1 MLLLIFIFNQFMI
14 SLVETPNSLAI
25 SGLWEHS
32 SHNPDI
38 ARRIWSL
45 KLEYSL
51 LFLEYIIN
59 YQLKTYYQLKCS
71 MI

>member
-1 MLLLIFIFNQFMI
+1 MLFSIFIFNQFMI

-45 KLEYSL
+45 KLEYSPFVFRIHHKLSIKNL
-51 LFLEYIIN
+51 LSI
-59 YQLKTYYQLKCS
+59 K
-71 MI
+71 M